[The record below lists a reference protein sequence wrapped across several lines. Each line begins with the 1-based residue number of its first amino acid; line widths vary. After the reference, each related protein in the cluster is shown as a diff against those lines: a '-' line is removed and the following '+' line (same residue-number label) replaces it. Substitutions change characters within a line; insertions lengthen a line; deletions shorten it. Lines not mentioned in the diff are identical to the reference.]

1 MKNKRKSNRIFLMV
15 LVVTFLV
22 MSSAWLGW
30 KYLHPLDKE
39 AFPLITSNDTT
50 HEVSVVYINAG
61 RADSMLVKI
70 DEHSYLVDTGLKSS
84 VDQIEAVLAKYN
96 VDKLDGIFLTHT
108 HKDHI
113 GGLKKIADKFDIG
126 TLYSAEISMNDK
138 DGNNVI
144 EQKADKAGV
153 SLNKL
158 TLGDKVLLADDVYF
172 EVLGPIEYNDND
184 DNDNSLVLRMFVN
197 GRTFLFAGDMQ
208 FAEEQTLLDYGIDVS
223 ADIYKVG
230 NHGNPDAT
238 SEKFAQAVSPKI
250 AVFTTDRSKDV
261 DSANETVKSYFRNA
275 DIYVTEDYDLGI
287 LVKVDENGEIEVL
300 EA

>member
-1 MKNKRKSNRIFLMV
+1 MKNKRKSNRILVIV
-15 LVVTFLV
+15 LVVILLV
-22 MSSAWLGW
+22 MSIVWLRW
-30 KYLHPLDKE
+30 KHVSDKE
-39 AFPLITSNDTT
+39 VFPLITSNDTT

-84 VDQIEAVLAKYN
+84 VDQIEAVLTKYN
-96 VDKLDGIFLTHT
+96 VDKLDGIFLTHA

-113 GGLKKIADKFDIG
+113 GGLKKISDKYDIS

-144 EQKADKAGV
+144 EQKAEKTGI

-184 DNDNSLVLRMFVN
+184 DNDNSLVLRLFVN
-197 GRTFLFAGDMQ
+197 GKTFLFAGDMQ

-223 ADIYKVG
+223 ADIFKVG

-238 SEKFAQAVSPKI
+238 SKKFAQAVSPKI
-250 AVFTTDRSKDV
+250 AVITTDRSKDE
-261 DSANETVKSYFRNA
+261 DSANETVKSHFRNA
-275 DIYVTEDYDLGI
+275 HIYLTEDYDLGI
-287 LVKVDENGEIEVL
+287 LVKVDENGEIQVL
-300 EA
+300 AA